1 MQRMLF
7 ADRKVR
13 KFIQI
18 YQYYAIK
25 HFFTGYVDN
34 SKFIIV
40 FFFFCKSKKETVFLR
55 KQKCYCSKYLEEN
68 ILVKVVGPWVA
79 QWVR

>member
-40 FFFFCKSKKETVFLR
+40 FFFFFVSPR
-55 KQKCYCSKYLEEN
+55 KRLFFFVNRNVTAVN
-68 ILVKVVGPWVA
+68 I
-79 QWVR
+79 